1 MNKETKLQNST
12 QTEEWQKYS
21 KNRQKT
27 TKEKV
32 RCVYLKNCTRAS
44 LFYSKNITSGK

>member
-27 TKEKV
+27 AKKKV
-32 RCVYLKNCTRAS
+32 RCVYLKKLPVEPSC
-44 LFYSKNITSGK
+44 LKK